1 MLKNLK
7 IVVTLGKIAFD
18 SCLKLF
24 NLKKRNFKF
33 FHGAR
38 YKINKDLEIIA
49 SYHPS
54 PRNVNTKRIDQRQK
68 W

>member
-33 FHGAR
+33 FMELDIKLT
-38 YKINKDLEIIA
+38 KIWKSSLVIIQA
-49 SYHPS
+49 LG
-54 PRNVNTKRIDQRQK
+54 TLTQK
-68 W
+68 ELIEEKW